1 MFLRKKEIILAI
13 GFSLLGGYS
22 LFAGD
27 FGDVYGAH
35 PAANGMG
42 NAVTATVN
50 NSSAVYYNVAG
61 LGRLSEGDMLTALAD
76 KKKWEKENGV
86 TATIESKKTFRQN
99 MTEFVSDAKRISS

>member
-1 MFLRKKEIILAI
+1 MFLRKNGIILAC
-13 GFSLLGGYS
+13 GLLLLGGYS

-76 KKKWEKENGV
+76 KEMGKRKWSCRN
-86 TATIESKKTFRQN
+86 N
-99 MTEFVSDAKRISS
+99 